1 MKGRK
6 ATPSKIIEL
15 TGGRMRTHRPPR
27 DEEPRPPE
35 KRPHCPRHLDKLAR
49 KEWRRA
55 VRLLE
60 DVSLLTELD
69 MPTLAGYAQAYSEWA
84 EATNQILRPGE
95 IQKPDESPKKG
106 PVWVDKQGIP
116 HMNPW
121 LRVAREAFERMMKN
135 AVLIGMSP
143 SSRASLKVPKK
154 KAPGKVEKFMGRK
167 SGTAS

>member
-1 MKGRK
+1 MAKGRK
-6 ATPSKIIEL
+6 AMPSAGL
-15 TGGRMRTHRPPR
+15 QLLGGTAHSHRPPR

-55 VRLLE
+55 VKILE
-60 DVSLLTELD
+60 DIGLITELD
-69 MPTLAGYAQAYSEWA
+69 MATLAGYCQAYSEWA
-84 EATNQILRPGE
+84 AATLQV
-95 IQKPDESPKKG
+95 PDKG

-121 LRVAREAFERMMKN
+121 LRVAREAFDRMMKN